1 MEKAR
6 IRHIALN
13 VQNRDELAEFYKRVF
28 GLEEKYRGPNGTIY
42 LSDGFVGVA
51 LISRPEL
58 PWGINHFGFEVEDV
72 QAIEESTQ
80 TKAVSN
86 TFGAVAESWIRDP
99 AGTRVDR
106 TEHGWPIERCDPCG
120 AHRAGSAQRHL
131 PPAGAPQAGPQP
143 TVALRSSGWRT

>member
-1 MEKAR
+1 MEKPR

-13 VQNRDELAEFYKRVF
+13 VQNREALAEYYTRVF

-72 QAIEESTQ
+72 PAIEEATQ
-80 TKAVSN
+80 TKAEAN

-99 AGTRVDR
+99 EGNRVDISA
-106 TEHGWPIERCDPCG
+106 HGWPI
-120 AHRAGSAQRHL
+120 
-131 PPAGAPQAGPQP
+131 
-143 TVALRSSGWRT
+143 